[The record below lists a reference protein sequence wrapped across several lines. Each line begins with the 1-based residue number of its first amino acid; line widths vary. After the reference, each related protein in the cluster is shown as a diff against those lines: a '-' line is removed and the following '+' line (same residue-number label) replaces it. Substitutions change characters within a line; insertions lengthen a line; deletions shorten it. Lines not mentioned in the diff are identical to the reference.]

1 MIESSMT
8 GATVALTQC
17 TDYSPKQIS
26 ECLQRQFALLG
37 GIGKFVSRGDSILLK
52 PNFIAPKPRCH
63 ATQTDPS
70 IIIEIAKL
78 LKDSGARPFV
88 ADSPAWGNVFA
99 CVKALRMEKELKRLG
114 VPVKQLNR
122 PKECLIGPKGIK
134 VGISSIA
141 LAADAIINL
150 PKFKSH
156 QQMVATFAVKN
167 MFGCVSGKKKAY
179 WHYAKGKNAKRFGE
193 FLIEIF
199 KFLNPAVTIIDGVIA
214 MDGAG
219 PIRGR
224 SRPLGWLIG
233 GVEPI
238 SCEIICCKIINLEP
252 EELPI
257 IKAARQMRF
266 GCLDAEK
273 INIIG
278 DSLAENICR
287 DFEHAVLI
295 PVRFSLPHV
304 FKSICKQMLQLARLV
319 LTRGR

>member
-1 MIESSMT
+1 MA
-8 GATVALTQC
+8 GARVVLTRC
-17 TDYSPKQIS
+17 TDYSPKQVS
-26 ECLQRQFALLG
+26 ECLQKQFTLLG
-37 GIGKFVSRGDSILLK
+37 GIEKFVSRGDNVLLK
-52 PNFIAPKPRCH
+52 PNFITPKPRCH
-63 ATQTDPS
+63 AAQTDPS
-70 IIIEIAKL
+70 IIIETAKL
-78 LKDSGARPFV
+78 LKDLGARPFV

-99 CVKALRMEKELKRLG
+99 CVKALRMEDELKRLG

-141 LAADAIINL
+141 LAAEVIINL

-179 WHYAKGKNAKRFGE
+179 WHYARGKNSKRFGE

-199 KFLNPAVTIIDGVIA
+199 RFLNPAVTIIDGVMA

-224 SRPLGWLIG
+224 SRPLGWIVG

-238 SCEIICCKIINLEP
+238 SCETVCCKIINLAP

-266 GCLDAEK
+266 GCSDTEK

-278 DSLAENICR
+278 DNLAENICR
-287 DFEHAVLI
+287 DFEHARLI

-319 LTRGR
+319 LFRRR